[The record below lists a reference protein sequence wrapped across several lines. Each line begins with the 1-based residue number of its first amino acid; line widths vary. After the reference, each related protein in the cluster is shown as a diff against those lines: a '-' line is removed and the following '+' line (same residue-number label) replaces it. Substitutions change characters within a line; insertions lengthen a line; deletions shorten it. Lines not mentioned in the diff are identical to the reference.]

1 MNFFDSEIVKQ
12 ELEEIQFLQERVYD
26 NVFKF
31 PSMDKDDKLEH
42 IKVLQDL
49 LNKQRILYTRL
60 KLSDDPEAI
69 DVRQKIEESA
79 IMMGMQKGVDMNVVF
94 RNMDNVIENMK
105 KAIERA

>member
-12 ELEEIQFLQERVYD
+12 ELEEIQFLQERIYD

-60 KLSDDPEAI
+60 KLSDDQEAI
-69 DVRQKIEESA
+69 DVRKKIEEAA
-79 IMMGMQKGVDMNVVF
+79 IAMGMPKGLDMNIVF
-94 RNMDNVIENMK
+94 GNMDKVVENMK

>member
-12 ELEEIQFLQERVYD
+12 ELEEIQFLQERIYD

-31 PSMDKDDKLEH
+31 PSMDKEDKLEH

-69 DVRQKIEESA
+69 DVRKKIEEAA
-79 IMMGMQKGVDMNVVF
+79 ITMGMPKGLDMNIVF
-94 RNMDNVIENMK
+94 GNMDKVVENMK

>member
-31 PSMDKDDKLEH
+31 PSMDKYDKLEH

-79 IMMGMQKGVDMNVVF
+79 IMMGMQKGVDMNIVF

>member
-12 ELEEIQFLQERVYD
+12 ELEEIQFLQERIYD

-31 PSMDKDDKLEH
+31 PSMDKEDKLEH

-60 KLSDDPEAI
+60 KLSDDQEAI
-69 DVRQKIEESA
+69 DVREKIEEAA
-79 IMMGMQKGVDMNVVF
+79 IAMGMPKGLDMNIVF
-94 RNMDNVIENMK
+94 GNMDKVVENMK